1 MTFISIDFRTAC
13 QFSILPGI
21 LGLLMGSSVADDR
34 TDPLEIIKSTK
45 ITGGLVVHLGCGDGS
60 VTEEFLASDAFLV
73 HGLDSSAENVTKA
86 KRKLLKNGNY
96 GKIAVDQLRTKALP
110 YADNL
115 VNLLVAESD
124 KITTEAEILRV
135 LVPNGIAWI
144 RTGDDWKKI
153 TAPRPEEMDEWQH
166 YLRSPDNNPVST
178 DKLIGQPD
186 QIRWMAPPKFS
197 RAHEQQASFSAAVSS
212 GGRMFYILDD
222 GPRVDIRLPSEWYLI
237 ARDAFNGVELWRR
250 KMGDWVNQF
259 RRFRSGPASL
269 PFRLVAADGK
279 VFVTMDFTD
288 PVSVVDAVTGKT
300 LRTIPG
306 SERTKQIVYEDGVLT
321 LLIDEEV
328 DRHDEIDAAR
338 RRGEFI
344 PHHCK
349 IMKALAY
356 SGEVLWE
363 HKIDE
368 LVFPCMAL
376 KNGQVFGQTTDRVFS
391 VNWETGKEMWSSDF
405 EAQLPI
411 QKGKRESG
419 EMQWE
424 SPSIVVNDDIVLA
437 ADFKKVHAYN
447 PKTGEVKWTGESKQE
462 YNAPPDLML
471 VGEDLWMRGNKA
483 RVSLNPVTGKV
494 NQKISTPKPYMHP
507 RCYRGKAVNGTLL
520 FGEMGVQMI
529 DIASGE
535 IREND
540 WIRGTCQFGVM
551 PANGLL
557 YVPPD
562 SCACNMKSKLSGLY
576 AFASSSTTRVDPDKP
591 KSPRFEKGPAFGW
604 SGNEAA
610 SKEDWPTFRA
620 TTGRN
625 GITPTRVSPDL
636 KEAWK
641 AEIGGPLSSPVIA
654 DGRFFVAAIDQ
665 HTIHSL
671 DAQSGDNLWQ
681 FTAGGRIDSPPTI
694 SKGIAYFGSAD
705 GWVYALR
712 AKDGELV
719 WRFRAAPEERL
730 VSIRGQLESAW
741 PVHGAVLVQNGELI
755 CSAGRSSYLDGGIRV
770 FKLDP
775 ASGKILHKTTLWSP
789 DDKSGKQDIPGQGE
803 DRRDVHGVL
812 SDVLVVA
819 GDNLYMRHL
828 KLDLEKGDESGTGVH
843 LFSPLGLLDDTWWH
857 RAYWMVNDRFQSHW
871 SGWWKEGNKV
881 ASGRILS
888 YDEKQIY
895 GFGRD
900 KYPSGNTG
908 QWRGGEKYQLFAYDR
923 GEEPPRVVID
933 RKGKNKKK
941 PAQAT
946 IKYRWTRDVPLLA
959 TSLAATK
966 DAIFIAGPPDQFSAL
981 GDGEAALELKDVKS
995 ALAAWQGEQG
1005 GILFAAAVEDG
1016 QEMAKIELPAP
1027 TVFDGMAAA
1036 NGRLYLSLQD
1046 GSIRCFSE

>member
-1 MTFISIDFRTAC
+1 MTIRLFILF
-13 QFSILPGI
+13 
-21 LGLLMGSSVADDR
+21 GLSPFIYGSVLAAEPVDA
-34 TDPLEIIKSTK
+34 TDPVQILKESKT
-45 ITGGLVVHLGCGDGS
+45 TGGLVVHLGCGDSS
-60 VTEEFLASDAFLV
+60 VTEGFLAGDAYLV
-73 HGLDSSAENVTKA
+73 HGLDTNPATVSSAR
-86 KRKLLKNGNY
+86 RKLLKKGNY
-96 GKIAVDQLRTKALP
+96 GKISIDRLTGRSLP

-115 VNLLVAESD
+115 VNLLVSENSAL
-124 KITTEAEILRV
+124 TTEAEILRV
-135 LVPNGIAWI
+135 LVPYGKAWI
-144 RTGDDWKKI
+144 RQDDGEWKKLV
-153 TAPRPEEMDEWQH
+153 APRSEDMDEWQH
-166 YLRSPDNNPVST
+166 YLRSPDNNPVSN

-186 QIRWMAPPKFS
+186 QIQWMAPPKFS

-222 GPRVDIRLPSEWYLI
+222 GPRVDIRLPSEWNLI

-288 PVSVVDAVTGKT
+288 PVSVLDAVTGKT
-300 LRTIPG
+300 IRTIPG
-306 SERTKQIVYEDGVLT
+306 SERTKQISYENGVLT

-328 DRHDEIDAAR
+328 ERHDEIDAAR
-338 RRGEFI
+338 RRGEFM

-349 IMKALAY
+349 IMKALVY

-363 HKIDE
+363 KKIDE

-376 KNGQVFGQTTDRVFS
+376 KQGRVFGQTPDRVFAID
-391 VNWETGKEMWSSDF
+391 WESGKEIWS
-405 EAQLPI
+405 AQFDAKLPI
-411 QKGKRESG
+411 QKGKLASG

-424 SPSIVVNDDIVLA
+424 SPSIVVNDHVVLA

-447 PKTGEVKWTGESKQE
+447 VETGAVKWKGESKQE

-471 VGEDLWMRGNKA
+471 VGDDLWMRGNKA
-483 RVSLNPVTGKV
+483 RVSLNPGTGKI

-520 FGEMGVQMI
+520 FGEMGVQMV
-529 DIASGE
+529 DIGSGE

-562 SCACNMKSKLSGLY
+562 SCACNMKSKLSGLF
-576 AFASSSTTRVDPDKP
+576 AFASSSAGTATIDGPNV
-591 KSPRFEKGPAFGW
+591 PRLEKGPAFERLTILKDAELEG
-604 SGNEAA
+604 
-610 SKEDWPTFRA
+610 DWPTFRGSA
-620 TTGRN
+620 GRN
-625 GITPTRVSPDL
+625 GITGKSVSTSL
-636 KEAWK
+636 KESWK
-641 AEIGGPLSSPVIA
+641 VNIGGPLSSPVIA
-654 DGRFFVAAIDQ
+654 GGRFFVAAIDQ
-665 HTIHSL
+665 HTIHAL
-671 DAQSGDNLWQ
+671 DAKSGNKLWH

-694 SKGIAYFGSAD
+694 WNGLAFFGSAD
-705 GWVYALR
+705 GWVYALH
-712 AKDGELV
+712 ANDGSLI
-719 WRFRAAPEERL
+719 WRYRAAPEDRL

-741 PVHGAVLVQNGELI
+741 PVHGSVLIRNGELI

-770 FKLDP
+770 LKLDP
-775 ASGKILHKTTLWSP
+775 VSGTVLQKTTLWSP
-789 DDKSGKQDIPGQGE
+789 DDKTGKQDIPGKGE

-812 SDVLVVA
+812 SDVLVA
-819 GDNLYMRHL
+819 DGSDLYMRHL
-828 KLDLEKGDESGTGVH
+828 KLDLETGDESGTGVH

-871 SGWWKEGNKV
+871 SGWWKEGNRV

-888 YDEKQIY
+888 YDDAQIY

-900 KYPSGNTG
+900 KYPGGNTG

-923 GEEPPRVVID
+923 GEEPPRIIID
-933 RKGKNKKK
+933 RKGKKKKK
-941 PAQAT
+941 PAQPT
-946 IKYRWTRDVPLLA
+946 IKYRWNRDVPLLA
-959 TSLAATK
+959 TSLTATR
-966 DAIFIAGPPDQFSAL
+966 DAIFIAGPPDKFSPIGEGENAL
-981 GDGEAALELKDVKS
+981 KLDDITTALD
-995 ALAAWQGEQG
+995 AWRGKEG
-1005 GILFAAAVEDG
+1005 GILYAASTSDG
-1016 QEMAKIELPAP
+1016 KELARIDLPSP

-1036 NGRLYLSLQD
+1036 NGRLFLSLQD
-1046 GSIRCFSE
+1046 GSVHCYSN